1 MNKVLNIPSAPQRG
15 ASSKTTVKLSA
26 DSDEVA
32 QKCSVNSVVKKY
44 RMPMIIQINNINTK
58 QRKSIR
64 IPPTAGHRLHL
75 NYEVV
80 INFNANKLNIHAF
93 KMSRN
98 VSMENKIRTI

>member
-44 RMPMIIQINNINTK
+44 RMPMIIQIDNINTK
-58 QRKSIR
+58 QRKVIR
-64 IPPTAGHRLHL
+64 IPTAGHRHHL

-93 KMSRN
+93 KKSRN